1 MWANE
6 EVADFLGW
14 LHEWYLARPER
25 ARVGFYGLDVYSPS
39 DSLRKIISWL
49 EFDVRL
55 SKDR

>member
-14 LHEWYLARPER
+14 LHQWYLARPER
-25 ARVGFYGLDVYSPS
+25 ARVGFYGLDVYSPW

-49 EFDVRL
+49 EFEVRL
-55 SKDR
+55 SKD